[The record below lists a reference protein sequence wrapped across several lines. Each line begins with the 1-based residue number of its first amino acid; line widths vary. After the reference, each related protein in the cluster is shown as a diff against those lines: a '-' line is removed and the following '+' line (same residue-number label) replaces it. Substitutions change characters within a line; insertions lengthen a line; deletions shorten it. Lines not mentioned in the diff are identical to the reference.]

1 MIDMVNIVRFV
12 CWLVTTPVVLAL
24 AACAAG
30 SEPGTARPTS
40 PGTAATTPPASPS
53 PSPSPSLT
61 PSPTPTPAPTVLPKA
76 ADGTRLSA
84 CRDGRCEVTVSAG
97 KVIQFAQSLGLY
109 SVNVYSI
116 KGDEIYLLAAM
127 TGGGSFSCDG
137 DDRCQVSIQGATA
150 EVPATGTF
158 VVHPGARVQMG
169 KVRIKVSAV
178 VRGKAVLR
186 LTRA

>member
-1 MIDMVNIVRFV
+1 MLCVVSKVRFV
-12 CWLVTTPVVLAL
+12 CRLVTASAVLAL

-30 SEPGTARPTS
+30 SEPGAAGSTS
-40 PGTAATTPPASPS
+40 PAAPASPPSSPS
-53 PSPSPSLT
+53 PSPSPTAT
-61 PSPTPTPAPTVLPKA
+61 PSPTRPPAPTVLPKA

-97 KVIQFAQSLGLY
+97 KVIEFDQSLGLY

-116 KGDEIYLLAAM
+116 KGDEMWLLAAM
-127 TGGGSFSCDG
+127 TGGGRFSCDG

-150 EVPATGTF
+150 QVPATGTF
-158 VVHPGARVQMG
+158 VVHPGARVQMS
-169 KVRIKVSAV
+169 KVRVTVAAV
-178 VRGKAVLR
+178 VRGKAVLK

>member
-1 MIDMVNIVRFV
+1 MVYVVAKVRFV
-12 CWLVTTPVVLAL
+12 CWLVIASAVVVL

-30 SEPGTARPTS
+30 SEPGAARPTA
-40 PGTAATTPPASPS
+40 PGTPATPPGSASPS
-53 PSPSPSLT
+53 PTAT
-61 PSPTPTPAPTVLPKA
+61 PSPTRTPAPTVLPKA

-97 KVIQFAQSLGLY
+97 KVIEFNQSLGLY

-116 KGDEIYLLAAM
+116 KGDEIWLLAAM
-127 TGGGSFSCDG
+127 TGGGRFSCEG

-158 VVHPGARVQMG
+158 IVHPGARVEMG
-169 KVRIKVSAV
+169 KVRFTVPAV

>member
-1 MIDMVNIVRFV
+1 MVRKGRFV
-12 CWLVTTPVVLAL
+12 RLLVTAPLVLTL

-30 SEPGTARPTS
+30 SEPDAAGPTS
-40 PGTAATTPPASPS
+40 SGTPTTPATPSASPS
-53 PSPSPSLT
+53 PSSS
-61 PSPTPTPAPTVLPKA
+61 PSPTVTRSPAPTVLPKA

-97 KVIQFAQSLGLY
+97 KVIQFNQSLGLY

-116 KGDEIYLLAAM
+116 KGDEVWLAAVM
-127 TGGGSFSCDG
+127 TGGGTFSCDG

-150 EVPATGTF
+150 QAPGTGTF
-158 VVHPGARVQMG
+158 VVHPGARVQMS
-169 KVRIKVSAV
+169 KVRITVAAV
-178 VRGKAVLR
+178 VRGKAVLK